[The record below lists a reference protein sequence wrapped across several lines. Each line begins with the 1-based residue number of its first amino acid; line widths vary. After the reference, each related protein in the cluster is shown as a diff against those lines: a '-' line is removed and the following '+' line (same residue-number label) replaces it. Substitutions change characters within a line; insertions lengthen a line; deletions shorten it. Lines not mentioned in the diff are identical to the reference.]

1 MDQEQVLEIRKRI
14 STSDTYGLPF
24 YFSFEKVLRRM
35 EPDGSSTKS
44 YSADLQLNRVP
55 RVEGWNARW
64 DPQDLVDGSSLTEA
78 HHEED

>member
-35 EPDGSSTKS
+35 EPDGSSAKS
-44 YSADLQLNRVP
+44 YIADLQLNRVP
-55 RVEGWNARW
+55 RVARGGM
-64 DPQDLVDGSSLTEA
+64 LDGIPRISWTGSLTESSPR
-78 HHEED
+78 ED